1 MSALPKIW
9 VVLAAACLLLAAASL
24 RAQQTY
30 VWTGATSGDWNT
42 ATNWNPNGVPGG
54 SAVQGGNPED
64 VAEFDASARTA
75 VSISASVELG
85 AISFAYGPPYSF
97 QLNGWLQ
104 LRHGILNLS
113 TTTQNTFT
121 TSPGTLSFEQDGDA
135 ANSLITNNNGNLAF
149 YGTSSAGSAQITNNA
164 GATIYFSNSS
174 SGAGAVVYNG
184 GTIDYSYM
192 TAPSSLGAVA
202 GGVDTQLLLGS
213 QTLSIGALNY
223 TQTIDGSIL
232 DGGFDGGSGGA
243 LTKVGSGILQL
254 TGTNGYTGK
263 TTVAQG
269 LLEVD
274 SAVASPE
281 VLVETGA
288 SVAGTGPIN
297 GSLAAQAGSTI
308 FPGNVYNP
316 SSSPPN
322 TPLTVGKLFC
332 APSPTVFTRIGNV
345 GSATHGNYLVLNSSL
360 QQGFCPH
367 LHFSLASAG
376 VPLSVGSY
384 YLLILIQGSTDYSA
398 ANIDF
403 DFNYFAG
410 YTQATGAITIASL
423 SSVTAIYLHLTDP
436 GDRIFK
442 SDFD

>member
-1 MSALPKIW
+1 MSALPKTR
-9 VVLAAACLLLAAASL
+9 VMLAAGCLLLAASWL
-24 RAQQTY
+24 HAQQTY

-54 SAVQGGNPED
+54 SAAQGGNPED
-64 VAEFDASARTA
+64 VAEFDASARTS
-75 VSISASVELG
+75 VTVSASVELG
-85 AISFAYGPPYSF
+85 AISFGYGPPYSF
-97 QLNGWLQ
+97 QLNAFLQ

-121 TSPGTLSFEQDGDA
+121 TGPGTLWFETDGDA
-135 ANSLITNNNGNLAF
+135 ANSLITNDQEVDFGD
-149 YGTSSAGSAQITNNA
+149 YSSAGSAQITNHA
-164 GATIYFSNSS
+164 GATIYFTNLS
-174 SGAGAVVYNG
+174 SGAGAEVFNG
-184 GTIDYSYM
+184 GTIDFSYM
-192 TAPSSLGAVA
+192 TGPASLGAVA
-202 GGVDTQLLLGS
+202 GGAATQLLLGS

-232 DGGFDGGSGGA
+232 DGGFNGGSGGA
-243 LTKVGSGILQL
+243 LTKVGTGFLQL
-254 TGTNGYTGK
+254 TGNNGYTGK

-269 LLEVD
+269 LLELD

-288 SVAGTGPIN
+288 TLAGVGPVN

-308 FPGNVYNP
+308 IPGNVYNP

-322 TPLTVGKLFC
+322 TALTIGKLFC

-345 GSATHGNYLVLNSSL
+345 GGATHGDYLALNSSL
-360 QQGFCPH
+360 QSAFCPH
-367 LHFSLASAG
+367 LHFSFASAG

-403 DFNYFAG
+403 DFNYFPG
-410 YTQATGAITIASL
+410 YTQATGAITILSL
-423 SSVTAIYLHLTDP
+423 SGVTAIYLHLSDP
-436 GDRIFK
+436 GDRIFRNG
-442 SDFD
+442 FD

>member
-1 MSALPKIW
+1 MSASPKIR
-9 VVLAAACLLLAAASL
+9 VVLAAGCMLLAASSL

-30 VWTGATSGDWNT
+30 VWTGTTSGDWNT

-54 SAVQGGNPED
+54 SAAQGGNPED
-64 VAEFDASARTA
+64 VAEFDASSRTA
-75 VSISASVELG
+75 VTVSASVELG
-85 AISFAYGPPYSF
+85 AISFADGPAYNF
-97 QLNGWLQ
+97 QLNAFLQ

-121 TSPGTLSFEQDGDA
+121 TGPGTLWFEQDGDA
-135 ANSLITNNNGNLAF
+135 ANSLITNSQDTDFGD
-149 YGTSSAGSAQITNNA
+149 YSSAGSAQITNNA
-164 GATIYFSNSS
+164 GATVYFSNLS
-174 SGAGAVVYNG
+174 SGAGAVIYNA

-192 TAPSSLGAVA
+192 TGPASLGSVA
-202 GGVDTQLLLGS
+202 DDVDSKLLLGS

-223 TQTIDGSIL
+223 TQTIEGSIL

-243 LTKVGSGILQL
+243 LTKVGTGFLQL

-274 SAVASPE
+274 SAVASAE
-281 VLVETGA
+281 VLLETGA
-288 SVAGTGPIN
+288 SLAGTGPIN

-322 TPLTVGKLFC
+322 TPLTIGRLFC
-332 APSPTVFTRIGNV
+332 ASSPTVFTRIGNV
-345 GSATHGNYLVLNSSL
+345 GSATHGNYLALNASL
-360 QQGFCPH
+360 QQAFCPH
-367 LHFSLASAG
+367 LHFSFESAG

-384 YLLILIQGSTDYSA
+384 YLLILIQGSTDYSSG
-398 ANIDF
+398 NIDF
-403 DFNYFAG
+403 DFNYFPG
-410 YTQATGAITIASL
+410 FTQATGAITIVSL
-423 SSVTAIYLHLTDP
+423 SSVTAIYLHLTGP
-436 GDRIFK
+436 GDEIFR